1 MVAFLRWASCR
12 IFLHIKGPV
21 GKGGIGCFYWREST
35 DRDLF
40 CPSWQSREDQSKEQ
54 TGILAMCGKNIR
66 QCSPDLPSIVPP
78 TDETSITPRTHL
90 YIKIPCYVYFSF
102 PHYNYIWMHYC
113 MNSTQKLL
121 QLLALKAEAA
131 EVGGSATHKWLL
143 PKLLPS
149 WSHYGYH
156 SRN

>member
-1 MVAFLRWASCR
+1 MSDLISFCNHTLKKKKMLAFLRWASCR

-78 TDETSITPRTHL
+78 TDETSITKNAPL
-90 YIKIPCYVYFSF
+90 YK
-102 PHYNYIWMHYC
+102 
-113 MNSTQKLL
+113 NSLLCIFFLSTL
-121 QLLALKAEAA
+121 QLYLNALLYEFDPKTP
-131 EVGGSATHKWLL
+131 SAVSTEG
-143 PKLLPS
+143 
-149 WSHYGYH
+149 WSCRSGWK
-156 SRN
+156 RDAQMAPA